1 MTTLN
6 FELRKILSA
15 CICSLLLAWTSC
27 SDEAVI
33 NGPAEGEI
41 PITIQA
47 EISAPESTTR
57 TETAEKAANDYDRS
71 SFMAGDVIRV
81 TRTTSAKTSTY
92 AKYQLA
98 AGGKWEPQGIP
109 TSLRIGA
116 TYQATFPENYNSIAN
131 DQSAKENYLASNL
144 LKTPD
149 LASSTGELNFTGE
162 NAFVHQNTKITL
174 VFSGAAGAASLS
186 GNFSNFTISGN
197 GLYSGGN
204 TEETMYFYRPGG
216 IGFTWCGIV
225 YPKNAI
231 TEVTPASTEISLSL
245 TYDQV
250 NYKAKIS
257 CPMVAGKHYKYSL
270 TIQNDIL
277 VPEGMAID
285 GWQDA
290 NAPGNPEF
298 DKPLTS

>member
-33 NGPAEGEI
+33 SGPAEGEI

-57 TETAEKAANDYDRS
+57 TETAEDATNDYDRS
-71 SFMAGDVIRV
+71 SFMTGDVIRV
-81 TRTTSAKTSTY
+81 TRTTSANTSTY

-98 AGGKWEPQGIP
+98 EGGKWEPLGTPI
-109 TSLRIGA
+109 SLRIGA
-116 TYQATFPENYNSIAN
+116 TYQATFPENYSSIAN
-131 DQSAKENYLASNL
+131 DQSTQAKYLASNL

-174 VFSGAAGAASLS
+174 VFSGAAGATSLS

-204 TEETMYFYRPGG
+204 TEETMYFYRPNNNVS
-216 IGFTWCGIV
+216 TWCGIV

-231 TEVTPASTEISLSL
+231 EVNPASTEISLSL

-257 CPMVAGKHYKYSL
+257 CPMVAGKHYKYKL

-285 GWQDA
+285 GWISTD
-290 NAPGNPEF
+290 APGNPEF
-298 DKPLTS
+298 GNSPTT